1 MSGVEMIVIVMLLI
15 YLIYIVRKKLI
26 QTIDLEWHDFENNPD
41 DKPEEEGSYLC
52 YITNVDHDE
61 NSMFY
66 GILDFHNGH
75 FVLNSSDGMFD
86 STDSWDDIVLGWAK
100 IKKFERKNR
109 GGNNY
114 E

>member
-1 MSGVEMIVIVMLLI
+1 MSGIELIVIVVLLM
-15 YLIYIVRKKLI
+15 YIFWKKII
-26 QTIDLEWHDFENNPD
+26 QTNVLEWRDLEWHDFENNPD

-61 NSMFY
+61 NCMFY

-75 FVLNSSDGMFD
+75 FVLNSSDGIFD

-100 IKKFERKNR
+100 IKKFERKPR
-109 GGNNY
+109 RK
-114 E
+114 